1 MDQDQQHE
9 FTIHEFDALRREIDG
24 YFVEMRKLEVYAV
37 LAIGVFYS
45 FLIQLERPQQG
56 AGQYD
61 LPVLTWALPIIFPL
75 LAVIRASA
83 FDRQIKL
90 IAEYLNKVEAR
101 YGRTPLGWEHFMEA
115 ARENKRTTL
124 GRTSYLFAAVLGL
137 VTVGVFAWR
146 VLRKSG
152 VLGDVVRYFV

>member
-1 MDQDQQHE
+1 MDEDQQHE

-24 YFVEMRKLEVYAV
+24 WASSSR
-37 LAIGVFYS
+37 
-45 FLIQLERPQQG
+45 RPHDQ
-56 AGQYD
+56 
-61 LPVLTWALPIIFPL
+61 TWALPIIFPL

-101 YGRTPLGWEHFMEA
+101 YGRRPLGWEHFMEA

-124 GRTSYLFAAVLGL
+124 GRTSYLFAAVLGI
-137 VTVGVFAWR
+137 VTVDVFAWR
-146 VLRKSG
+146 LLRKTG
-152 VLGDVVRYFV
+152 ALGDVVRYFV